1 MFFSARSSS
10 MEGDNMKESR
20 SGDRIDRFARLEDI
34 ARSAGPITM
43 GIVYPTDAT
52 SLSGALAAAEAGLIH
67 PVLIG
72 PSEDIHKVALDA
84 GFDIEKLPVEEAKT
98 PLEAAKKAVDL
109 ACEGKV
115 DALMKGALHT
125 DNLMHPIVA
134 NTAMRTDRRIS
145 HVFAMDVPS
154 YERLLFISDA
164 AINVHPNLGELRD
177 ITCNAIDL
185 AHALG
190 TERPKVALLSCTENV
205 SEKIESTVFAAA
217 ICKMADRGAIAGAD
231 IDGPLAMDNAVSP
244 EAAKIKGITSS
255 VAGHADILIVP
266 DLISGNILAKDLDY
280 LAGADAAGIVMGAAV
295 PIALTSRADG
305 DVERRASAALACL
318 VAAWKKRG
326 RNTP

>member
-1 MFFSARSSS
+1 MP
-10 MEGDNMKESR
+10 D
-20 SGDRIDRFARLEDI
+20 SGQDINGTSRIDRFARLEEI
-34 ARSAGPITM
+34 ARKAGRITM
-43 GIVYPTDAT
+43 GVVHPTDAN
-52 SLSGALAAAEAGLIH
+52 SLSGAVSAAEAQLID

-72 PSEDIHKVALDA
+72 PEATVREVANEQGLDIDGLAIENAASVSDA
-84 GFDIEKLPVEEAKT
+84 AQRAVELAVQGKL
-98 PLEAAKKAVDL
+98 
-109 ACEGKV
+109 

-125 DNLMHPIVA
+125 DDLMHAVVSE
-134 NTAMRTDRRIS
+134 TAMRTDRRIS

-164 AINVHPNLGELRD
+164 AINVTPDLGELRD

-190 TERPKVALLSCTENV
+190 IKRPKVAMLSCTENV
-205 SEKIESTVFAAA
+205 SEKIASTIYAAA
-217 ICKMADRGAIAGAD
+217 ICKMADRGTIAGAD

-244 EAAKIKGITSS
+244 KAAQIKGIKSD

-280 LAGADAAGIVMGAAV
+280 LAGAEAAGIVMGAAV

-305 DVERRASAALACL
+305 IAERRASAALACL
-318 VAAWKKRG
+318 VAGWKKRG
-326 RNTP
+326 MPTS

>member
-1 MFFSARSSS
+1 
-10 MEGDNMKESR
+10 MESDDTNESR
-20 SGDRIDRFARLEDI
+20 GEDRIDRFARLEDI
-34 ARSAGPITM
+34 ARAAGRITM
-43 GIVYPTDAT
+43 GVVYPTNAP
-52 SLSGALAAAEAGLIH
+52 SLRGAIAAAEAGLIH

-72 PSEDIHKVALDA
+72 PSEDIHKVAQDE
-84 GFDIEKLPVEEAKT
+84 GFDIDQLSIEDAKT
-98 PLEAAKKAVDL
+98 PSEAAKTAVDL
-109 ACEGKV
+109 AREGKV

-125 DNLMHPIVA
+125 DDLMHAVVA
-134 NTAMRTDRRIS
+134 DSAMRTDRRIS

-164 AINVHPNLGELRD
+164 AINVRPNLGELRD
-177 ITCNAIDL
+177 ITCHAIDL

-205 SEKIESTVFAAA
+205 SEKIESTIFAAA
-217 ICKMADRGAIAGAD
+217 ICKMADRGTIAGAD

-244 EAAKIKGITSS
+244 EAARIKGITSP
-255 VAGHADILIVP
+255 VAGQADILIVP

-280 LAGADAAGIVMGAAV
+280 LAGAEAAGIVMGAAV

-305 DVERRASAALACL
+305 EVERRASAALACL

-326 RNTP
+326 RKTP

>member
-1 MFFSARSSS
+1 
-10 MEGDNMKESR
+10 MESDDTNESR
-20 SGDRIDRFARLEDI
+20 GEDRIDRFARLEDI
-34 ARSAGPITM
+34 ARAAGRITM
-43 GIVYPTDAT
+43 GVVYPTNAP
-52 SLSGALAAAEAGLIH
+52 SLRGAIAAAEAGLIH

-72 PSEDIHKVALDA
+72 PSEDIHKVAQDE
-84 GFDIEKLPVEEAKT
+84 GFDIDQLSIEDAKT
-98 PLEAAKKAVDL
+98 PSEAAKTAVDL
-109 ACEGKV
+109 AREGKV

-125 DNLMHPIVA
+125 DDLMHAVVA
-134 NTAMRTDRRIS
+134 DSAMRTDRRIS

-164 AINVHPNLGELRD
+164 AINVRPNLGELRD

-205 SEKIESTVFAAA
+205 SEKIESTIFAAA
-217 ICKMADRGAIAGAD
+217 ICKMADRGTITGAD

-244 EAAKIKGITSS
+244 EAARIKGITSP
-255 VAGHADILIVP
+255 VAGQADILIVP

-280 LAGADAAGIVMGAAV
+280 LAGAEAAGIVMGAAV

-305 DVERRASAALACL
+305 EVERRASAALACL

-326 RNTP
+326 RKTP

>member
-1 MFFSARSSS
+1 
-10 MEGDNMKESR
+10 MERDNTNESR
-20 SGDRIDRFARLEDI
+20 GEDRIDRFAKLEDI
-34 ARSAGPITM
+34 ARAAGCITM
-43 GIVYPTDAT
+43 GVVCPTDAP
-52 SLSGALAAAEAGLIH
+52 SLRGALAAAEAGLIH

-72 PSEDIHKVALDA
+72 PSDDIQKVAQDE
-84 GFDIEKLPVEEAKT
+84 GFDIDQLSIEDAKT
-98 PLEAAKKAVDL
+98 PSEAATTAVDL
-109 ACEGKV
+109 AREGKI

-125 DNLMHPIVA
+125 DDLMHAVVA
-134 NTAMRTDRRIS
+134 DSTMRTDRRIS

-164 AINVHPNLGELRD
+164 AVNVRPDLGELRD

-190 TERPKVALLSCTENV
+190 TQRPKVALLSCTENV
-205 SEKIESTVFAAA
+205 SEKIESTIFASA
-217 ICKMADRGAIAGAD
+217 ICKMADRGTITGAD

-244 EAAKIKGITSS
+244 EAARIKGITSP
-255 VAGHADILIVP
+255 VAGQADILIVP

-280 LAGADAAGIVMGAAV
+280 LAGAEAAGIVMGAAV

-305 DVERRASAALACL
+305 EVERRASAALACL

-326 RNTP
+326 RKTP